1 LAGRLAKEGYKVFY
15 RRVYILDSLLHYEE
29 EVWVGKVK
37 TTINVDEELW
47 KKFSLLVIKERG
59 YRKKNE
65 IVEQLIR
72 EFTEEREE
80 EGRITVDKAV
90 VLAAGLGTRLR
101 PLTNDTTK
109 SLLRVGSKTILKHQ
123 IENLRE
129 SGVQEITMVIGHK
142 AEKIKDFCK
151 ENSWDI
157 NFIYNSYYSTSNNL
171 FSLWLAR
178 ETFDEGFVCLN
189 SDVVFDVEILKSLLK
204 FEADIAI
211 AVDKKVCVEEDMKVK
226 VKDGTIVQINKSMRP
241 EEAYGEFIGIAKFSG
256 KGVAQLIRVLEDMP
270 TDMRRNANLGFGIQ
284 KLIDSDSRVWGVD
297 VQRRF
302 CADVDFVEDLMD
314 VRSHFLGKA

>member
-1 LAGRLAKEGYKVFY
+1 MRK
-15 RRVYILDSLLHYEE
+15 I
-29 EVWVGKVK
+29 K
-37 TTINVDEELW
+37 TTINIDEELW

-65 IVEQLIR
+65 IIEHLIR
-72 EFTEEREE
+72 EFTEERE

-109 SLLRVGSKTILKHQ
+109 SLLSIGRETLLKHQ
-123 IENLRE
+123 MENLKE
-129 SGVQEITMVIGHK
+129 SGIQEITMVIGYK
-142 AEKIKDFCK
+142 AEQIKDFCE
-151 ENSWDI
+151 ENQWDI
-157 NFIYNSYYSTSNNL
+157 NFIYNNHYSISNNL

-189 SDVVFDVEILKSLLK
+189 SDVAFDVEILRNLLK
-204 FEADIAI
+204 FQADISI

-226 VKDGTIVQINKSMRP
+226 VKDGTIVEINKSMRP

-256 KGVAQLIRVLEDMP
+256 KGVAQLIRVLKDLP
-270 TDMRRNANLGFGIQ
+270 TDIRRNANLGFGIQ
-284 KLIDSDSRVWGVD
+284 KLIDSGSRVWGID
-297 VQRRF
+297 IQRRF
-302 CADVDFVEDLMD
+302 CADIDFVEDLMD
-314 VRSHFLGKA
+314 VRSHFLRKA